1 MSTCSEQTR
10 QDLWT
15 SWKAISGVRS
25 LDFLSEWIKSENDAI
40 HGNLLPSFL
49 SQSKYW
55 YYDPEKSEI
64 TNKNHSFFT
73 INGLKGNFSDGRSF
87 EQPIILQNEVGYLG
101 FIAKKINGVLHLLMQ
116 AKIEPGNV
124 NNVQISPT
132 IQATESNF
140 TQKHGGRAPHYLDY
154 FKDVS
159 KYEVIYD
166 GLQSEQCS
174 RFLEKYNR
182 NVAILVEDEV
192 PVLPHFEWMTIG
204 QIKQLADHYD
214 NLVNMDTRTVL
225 SCLPFDDGHPGS
237 SEERSNELLGYL
249 KRYRARSSFRRDVIP
264 LNQLKDWSIQDSGI
278 YCQKEYPFDFRYF
291 SIAIAGREVSQWDQP
306 LAAARGMATFGLFAL
321 MDVSP
326 RQYLIKIKEEVGC
339 KDIALFGPSVQ
350 LEENENVLH
359 PTNPIDALFMDR
371 SKCEPKI
378 LVSTILSEEGGR
390 FYHEQN
396 YNIILGITR
405 DHCPK
410 ELPQNYFWA
419 DYDTILSLIHRQVA
433 NIQLRDLLSLLEDGK

>member
-1 MSTCSEQTR
+1 MSSCSKQTR
-10 QDLWT
+10 KDLWA
-15 SWKAISGVRS
+15 SWQTISGVHS
-25 LDFLSEWIKSENDAI
+25 LEFLKDWISQENKETR
-40 HGNLLPSFL
+40 GSLLRTSL
-49 SQSKYW
+49 LGSKYW
-55 YYDPEKSEI
+55 FLDSEKSEI

-73 INGLKGNFSDGRSF
+73 INGVKGCFSNGTPF

-154 FKDVS
+154 FQDVS
-159 KYEVIYD
+159 QYEVIYD

-174 RFLEKYNR
+174 RFLGKYNR
-182 NVAILVEDEV
+182 NVAILVNDDV

-225 SCLPFDDGHPGS
+225 SCLPFDDGHSTS
-237 SEERSNELLGYL
+237 SEDKANELLGYL
-249 KRYRARSSFRRDVIP
+249 NQYRERSNFNRSVIP
-264 LNQLKDWSIQDSGI
+264 LNQLKDWRIDDSGI
-278 YCQKEYPFDFRYF
+278 YCQKEYPFDFQYF
-291 SIAIAGREVSQWDQP
+291 SIAIEGREVSQWDQP
-306 LAAARGMATFGLFAL
+306 LAVARGMATFGLFAL

-339 KDIALFGPSVQ
+339 KDVALFGPSVQ
-350 LEENENVLH
+350 LEENEMSSH
-359 PTNPIDALFMDR
+359 PNNPIDALFMDR
-371 SKCEPKI
+371 SMSQPKT

-396 YNIILGITR
+396 YNIIFGITR
-405 DHCPK
+405 DHCPQK
-410 ELPQNYFWA
+410 LPPNYFWA
-419 DYDTILSLIHRQVA
+419 DYDTILSLIHRQAV